1 MKKIKLGDLLV
12 EQKVIS
18 PEDLSVALSVQK
30 QTGQRLGAILIEKN
44 ILSEEHLLSFL
55 ADQLNLPFIDLKH
68 YRVKKEIVG
77 LLPEILSRRYKML
90 PIDLLNDS
98 YLVVTSDPTD
108 ILAYDQI
115 SAKLKKTIRLAVA
128 QENDIIDLLNTVYKK
143 SVEIKNAAGE
153 IEFTMRQAE
162 SVAEYQEILES
173 TPIKKLLYSILEEAY
188 LNRASDIHLEPGDN
202 FFRIRHRIDGILS
215 EQIIHQKTVFPSLIL
230 RIKLMANLDISEH
243 RLPQDGRFSIV
254 IQEREIDV
262 RVAIIALNNQ
272 EAVVMRLLDKTMG
285 ILRLESL
292 GMSDSALSIFKKH
305 IYFPH
310 GMVLVCGPTGSGKT
324 TTLYSALAAINTPEK
339 KIITVEDPV
348 EYLIPRVN
356 QIQVQPKIGLD
367 FATILRSVLRHDP
380 DIILVGEIRDLQTA
394 DIALKAALTGHLVFS
409 TVHTYDAISAPI
421 RLVDMGVPSYLIASS
436 VKLIVAQR
444 LLKRICEKCKKMV
457 KPDLDEENWIKNNF
471 SINYKEIRFYKGV
484 GCSAC
489 NMLGY
494 KGRVGIYEILSIND
508 KIASALR
515 SNDFEFYTLYAR
527 EAVAHQSLIE
537 QALRYAI
544 EGVVTLSE
552 ALHLSVEIDMDAIDT
567 HEKLSL
573 SRHKSE
579 RQ

>member
-18 PEDLSVALSVQK
+18 LKDLELALSVQK
-30 QTGQRLGAILIEKN
+30 HTGQRLGAILIEKN

-55 ADQLNLPFIDLKH
+55 ASQLSLPFIDLEH
-68 YRVKKEIVG
+68 YSVKKEIVR

-128 QENDIIDLLNTVYKK
+128 KENDIIELLNAVYKK
-143 SVEIKNAAGE
+143 SAEIKNAAGE

-162 SVAEYQEILES
+162 GIAEYQEILEN

-188 LNRASDIHLEPGDN
+188 LNRASDIHLEPGES
-202 FFRIRHRIDGILS
+202 FFRIRHRIDGVLS
-215 EQIIHQKTVFPSLIL
+215 EQIIHQKTVFSSLIL

-285 ILRLESL
+285 ILKLESL
-292 GMSDSALSIFKKH
+292 GMNDSTLSVFKKH
-305 IYFPH
+305 ICFPH

-409 TVHTYDAISAPI
+409 TVHTYDAISASI
-421 RLVDMGVPSYLIASS
+421 RLIDMGVPPYLIASS
-436 VKLIVAQR
+436 IKLIVAQR
-444 LLKRICEKCKKMV
+444 LLRRICEKCKRVV
-457 KPDLDEENWIKNNF
+457 KPDLDEKNWIKNNF
-471 SINYKEIRFYKGV
+471 SMDCEQMRFFKGV

-489 NMLGY
+489 NMLGH
-494 KGRVGIYEILSIND
+494 KGRIGIYGILSIND

-515 SNDFEFYTLYAR
+515 SNDFESYTSYAR
-527 EAVAHQSLIE
+527 ETVAHQSLIE
-537 QALRYAI
+537 QAFRYAV
-544 EGVVTLSE
+544 EGLITLSE
-552 ALHLSVEIDMDAIDT
+552 VLYLSVEIDMDAIDT

-573 SRHKSE
+573 SRHKPE

>member
-18 PEDLSVALSVQK
+18 IKDLDLALSLQK
-30 QTGQRLGAILIEKN
+30 HTGQKLGIILVEKN
-44 ILSEEHLLSFL
+44 IISEEHLLSFL
-55 ADQLNLPFIDLKH
+55 ASQLSLPFIDLEH
-68 YRVKKEIVG
+68 YSVKEEVVR

-128 QENDIIDLLNTVYKK
+128 KENHIIEILNTVYKK
-143 SVEIKNAAGE
+143 SAEIKSAAGE
-153 IEFTMRQAE
+153 IESTMRQVE
-162 SVAEYQEILES
+162 GVAEYQEMLES

-188 LNRASDIHLEPGDN
+188 LNRASDIHLEPGEN
-202 FFRIRHRIDGILS
+202 FFRIRYRIDGVLS
-215 EQIIHQKTVFPSLIL
+215 EQIVHERAVFPSLIL

-243 RLPQDGRFSIV
+243 RLPQDGRFSLV

-272 EAVVMRLLDKTMG
+272 EAVVMRLLDKTVG
-285 ILRLESL
+285 ILKLESL
-292 GMSDSALSIFKKH
+292 GMNDSTLSVFKKH

-310 GMVLVCGPTGSGKT
+310 GMILVCGPTGSGKT

-348 EYLIPRVN
+348 EYLIPGVN

-421 RLVDMGVPSYLIASS
+421 RLIDMGIPSYLIASS
-436 VKLIVAQR
+436 VKLIVAKR
-444 LLKRICEKCKKMV
+444 LVKRICEKCKKMT
-457 KPDLDEENWIKNNF
+457 KPDLEEESWMKNNF
-471 SINYKEIRFYKGV
+471 SISHKEVRFYKGA

-489 NMLGY
+489 NMLGH
-494 KGRVGIYEILSIND
+494 KGRMGIYEILCIND

-515 SNDFEFYTLYAR
+515 RNNFESYILYAR
-527 EAVAHQSLIE
+527 KAVADQSFVA
-537 QALRYAI
+537 QAFRYAT
-544 EGVVTLSE
+544 EGVITLSE
-552 ALHLSVEIDMDAIDT
+552 ALRLSVEIDMDAIDKN
-567 HEKLSL
+567 EKLLL
-573 SRHKSE
+573 SGHKSE
-579 RQ
+579 KP